1 VINHHHR
8 RYNRRTLLTAAQSAG
23 WQLDSSTHFNFLLL
37 PAAIL
42 LRALERFKPSTT
54 KSSLDLWVPPAPL
67 NWALRQPLN
76 LEAGVIGRGGSIP
89 AGLSLLA
96 VFR

>member
-1 VINHHHR
+1 ME
-8 RYNRRTLLTAAQSAG
+8 
-23 WQLDSSTHFNFLLL
+23 SSTHFNSLLL
-37 PAAIL
+37 PVAIL

-54 KSSLDLWVPPAPL
+54 KSSLDLWIPPAPI
-67 NWALRQPLN
+67 NWTLRQPLSM
-76 LEAGVIGRGGSIP
+76 EAAVIGRGGSIP